1 MKQTSGTQKLLEAS
15 RNESTAKATLAS
27 LEAIRAYIEE
37 AIKYNDFSTG
47 DLNQYLFREIVKTK
61 KLIEKAEK
69 DVLGAKVTQEIEAI
83 AQEYG
88 AIDPG
93 LTAAYIERQNIVKAG
108 NIDDKGNVI
117 GIIVESKD
125 GIWGEG
131 LVEHIKRLRIGANT
145 ACLFTVN
152 QHSQNTKKPLI
163 NPWKKET
170 FNLTMQGKIIREN
183 PDMANRFKAEAGV

>member
-1 MKQTSGTQKLLEAS
+1 
-15 RNESTAKATLAS
+15 LAS

-88 AIDPG
+88 AMDPG